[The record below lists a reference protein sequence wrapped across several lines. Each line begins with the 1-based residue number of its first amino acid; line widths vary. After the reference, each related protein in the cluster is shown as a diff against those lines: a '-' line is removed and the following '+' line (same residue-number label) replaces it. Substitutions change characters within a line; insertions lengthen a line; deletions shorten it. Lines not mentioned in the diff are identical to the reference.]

1 MVLIKRKTYKRKI
14 FKNKTYKSKTY
25 KSKTY
30 KKKIH
35 KNKRK
40 NTSTI
45 RKNKRTVG
53 SGKYPIPKT
62 PRANPYSKSNECRY
76 GVKCNNFTEAHRYN
90 FEHNCKYGDE
100 CYREDPSHKFM
111 FHNPILLNDD
121 GIRLYT
127 NDNDIRAELEQ
138 SYKLFDKSSGDP
150 NYTEWYV
157 NKGNFNPAYHNVM
170 RMVYE
175 KDSVDAKSSVSVK
188 YSVHDIKKTFYFKL
202 LEYIACHLCELLR
215 KYDSNFISRLLTLL
229 ETENVTGIFDK
240 HTYGDSELN
249 KCLDKLNMPNLS
261 NSELLT
267 ALTKIREAELNPI
280 SEYKICSKD

>member
-1 MVLIKRKTYKRKI
+1 MVLIKRKTYKRKTYKRKI
-14 FKNKTYKSKTY
+14 FKN

-40 NTSTI
+40 TKSTI

-53 SGKYPIPKT
+53 NGKHSDET
-62 PRANPYSKSNECRY
+62 PRQRYTPYSKICRY

-90 FEHNCKYGDE
+90 FEHNCNYGDE

-127 NDNDIRAELEQ
+127 NDNDIHAELEQ

-150 NYTEWYV
+150 NYTEWYI

-170 RMVYE
+170 RMVM
-175 KDSVDAKSSVSVK
+175 VSGG

-215 KYDSNFISRLLTLL
+215 EYDFNFLNRLLTLL
-229 ETENVTGIFDK
+229 ENENVTGVFDK

-261 NSELLT
+261 NTELLT
-267 ALTKIREAELNPI
+267 VLTKIRQAELNPI